1 MRKGRP
7 KGSKNKDTTMVS
19 VLRIPATCPNCGSQ
33 DIMRRPGAQT
43 RELDRGGEHQGIQYE
58 MIRWTPSQCR
68 KCGQCVTVR
77 ELIGAVP
84 DELD

>member
-1 MRKGRP
+1 
-7 KGSKNKDTTMVS
+7 MVS
-19 VLRIPATCPNCGSQ
+19 VLRVPATCPSCGSR

-43 RELDRGGEHQGIQYE
+43 RVMDRSGECNGILYE

-77 ELIGAVP
+77 ELIGSVP
-84 DELD
+84 EEAE